1 MKRPID
7 QALSFVSQDTIAA
20 LNEMVADGTWEKL
33 VTKYTE
39 GTGYHY
45 NTETNPPSPSASCA

>member
-1 MKRPID
+1 
-7 QALSFVSQDTIAA
+7 
-20 LNEMVADGTWEKL
+20 MVADGTWEKL

>member
-1 MKRPID
+1 
-7 QALSFVSQDTIAA
+7 
-20 LNEMVADGTWEKL
+20 MVADGTWEKL

-45 NTETNPPSPSASCA
+45 NAKTNPPSPSASCA